1 MCGFVD
7 ESMSKNKNTKQD
19 IAIAELKII
28 VQNLEKRLDTFI
40 TNDFQG
46 LKKKVEGIENK
57 ILYGFIVMIAATII
71 AQILLSFWKQWIK

>member
-1 MCGFVD
+1 M
-7 ESMSKNKNTKQD
+7 KNKNSKQD

-71 AQILLSFWKQWIK
+71 AQILLSFWKQ

>member
-1 MCGFVD
+1 M
-7 ESMSKNKNTKQD
+7 KNKNSKQD
-19 IAIAELKII
+19 IAIAELKVI
-28 VQNLEKRLDTFI
+28 VANIEKRLDTFI

>member
-1 MCGFVD
+1 M
-7 ESMSKNKNTKQD
+7 KNKNSKQD
-19 IAIAELKII
+19 IAIAELKVI
-28 VQNLEKRLDTFI
+28 VANIEKRLDTFI

-71 AQILLSFWKQWIK
+71 AQILLSFWKQ

>member
-1 MCGFVD
+1 
-7 ESMSKNKNTKQD
+7 MSKNKNKDTKQD
-19 IAIAELKII
+19 IAIAELKVI
-28 VQNLEKRLDTFI
+28 VKNLEKRLDTFI

>member
-7 ESMSKNKNTKQD
+7 ESMSKNRNTKQD
-19 IAIAELKII
+19 IGIAELKVI
-28 VQNLEKRLDTFI
+28 VANIEKRLDTFI

-71 AQILLSFWKQWIK
+71 AQILLSFWKQ

>member
-1 MCGFVD
+1 M
-7 ESMSKNKNTKQD
+7 KNKNTKQD

-71 AQILLSFWKQWIK
+71 AQILLSFWKQ